1 MDNHFFFL
9 NQKSLDVMNLKILNM
24 NMKYIRIEQFLKE
37 VALGFIFVS
46 NIYDMQKEVFHEDRS

>member
-37 VALGFIFVS
+37 VVLGFIFVS
-46 NIYDMQKEVFHEDRS
+46 NIYDMQKEIFHEDRS